1 MAYCG
6 QRGRVLK
13 GGSTSPRPCNRDEPD
28 SAAAGVRGMKRDH
41 EEQPGRVLAV
51 PRSTTLFQTSVSGV
65 AILSCTSK
73 DLKDFAEPAPDK
85 LSAGRI

>member
-13 GGSTSPRPCNRDEPD
+13 GGSTSPRPCNRNEPD

-41 EEQPGRVLAV
+41 EEQPDVFSSAPFNYLV
-51 PRSTTLFQTSVSGV
+51 PD
-65 AILSCTSK
+65 LSLWGS
-73 DLKDFAEPAPDK
+73 DLIFH
-85 LSAGRI
+85 